1 MYIHHGLLR
10 SSLREGYVYAFVE
23 GSMFNDCGVPLW
35 SAELLKSTEASQ
47 LLIAITIESTV
58 NFWHTRSGSCRYLYC
73 Q

>member
-47 LLIAITIESTV
+47 LLIAIQIYYVRNNIIS
-58 NFWHTRSGSCRYLYC
+58 YLYF
-73 Q
+73 